1 MANPKTK
8 LPKVW
13 VVMTDSASKGDG
25 RYFYGREGARRAR
38 KTWES
43 VRQYAPVQPP
53 RKCVWTLEDDYV
65 RTQCGELYPYGFNYS
80 HCPNCAGKPD
90 PGGKI
95 TRRSPR

>member
-1 MANPKTK
+1 VANPKTK

-43 VRQYAPVQPP
+43 VRQYAPVQPS
-53 RKCVWTLEDDYV
+53 RKCVWVQGQYLGIAGCTRGGLSPE
-65 RTQCGELYPYGFNYS
+65 YGDAESYTY
-80 HCPNCAGKPD
+80 CPNC
-90 PGGKI
+90 GGRI